1 MQRKSDDDWVK
12 QCMNFVV
19 TGPTSRGRPRKT
31 WTEVVEGDLRTLEL
45 EKDDALDKKKW
56 RRLIHC
62 VDSDSWDS
70 ESDRSSG
77 NGSPGVTPG
86 LYPIGGYVP

>member
-1 MQRKSDDDWVK
+1 MMHWIR
-12 QCMNFVV
+12 
-19 TGPTSRGRPRKT
+19 
-31 WTEVVEGDLRTLEL
+31 
-45 EKDDALDKKKW
+45 KKW

-86 LYPIGGYVP
+86 LYPIGRYVP